1 VPNQAI
7 DKREVILSRTELK
20 AIDDAVR
27 YINRK
32 SNEGAR
38 SLIEIGE
45 YLLQKFFEND
55 PSKVE
60 DRAPRK
66 GISLRKLAEHPDISL
81 SFMSLSNAVR
91 LAVQEHLFSDPK
103 YKALTD
109 SHKIALFQIPD
120 DETKLEYADHVIEHG
135 LSVRGLREM
144 LEDAQYLA
152 TRGRPALKGETKAP
166 VRDLYSSY
174 FKPIDKLLKLDFSI
188 DTLPIE
194 ELSDDHMEMIVAL
207 KGRLDK
213 IVQKWKRL
221 QK

>member
-1 VPNQAI
+1 MPNQSI

-45 YLLQKFFEND
+45 YLLQKFFDND

-91 LAVQEHLFSDPK
+91 LAVQEHLFIDDK

-120 DETKLEYADHVIEHG
+120 DEMKLHYADRVLDEG

-152 TRGRPALKGETKAP
+152 TRGRPSLKGETDTPA
-166 VRDLYSSY
+166 RDMYSSY
-174 FKPIDKLLKLDFSI
+174 FKPIDKLLKLDFSLENI
-188 DTLPIE
+188 QLE
-194 ELSDDHMEMIVAL
+194 EISDDRMEMIMVL

-213 IVQKWKRL
+213 IIQKWKRL